1 MDDDSP
7 HHATKL
13 AKYSGM
19 SKQRW
24 VFILLIGSSKSIC
37 RVKSPQFPVADIC
50 RPLGLHLSATWVTFG
65 SNLGDIWQQ
74 PLATV
79 DHACQN
85 ALYSRAHCSA
95 SRVFEALSSYPSPGY
110 PPRAALR
117 LPGVRE
123 RSPLRGYCGAQSLAT
138 FAALREIRVCVLCA
152 SREMWVCAV
161 GCPPLGNCN
170 GAVGFP
176 RPLVWGRQQDWQES
190 LKGFILY

>member
-1 MDDDSP
+1 MLNPRLRCVST
-7 HHATKL
+7 AVWGWNREGK
-13 AKYSGM
+13 
-19 SKQRW
+19 
-24 VFILLIGSSKSIC
+24 
-37 RVKSPQFPVADIC
+37 
-50 RPLGLHLSATWVTFG
+50 
-65 SNLGDIWQQ
+65 
-74 PLATV
+74 
-79 DHACQN
+79 
-85 ALYSRAHCSA
+85 LYSVPRRRTVARSAQDTTDASYILWAFNVEKGNAHCSA